1 MEENKMY
8 VKALKPFIFLMTI
21 LALVSL
27 ACLGSTE
34 TPTPEPPAET
44 EAPAQPEQPQETEA
58 PAQASAEEYFTEE
71 FDGDI
76 SNWTYFNVLGSDAT
90 NESGLSLETDG
101 GYLVFDI
108 STKQLYTYV
117 TYDPYEYK
125 DVAIELRAENRGTNN
140 NAVSM
145 LCRYSDEGWYEVN
158 IQNSGLYKI
167 FAATYS
173 DNGDIIYNF
182 LADGGSTKIKV
193 GKEVNDYKWVCKG
206 RALSLFING
215 FETRV
220 IEDNTYVLRDGQ
232 VGFSVSSFNDP
243 DVKVEL
249 DWVKISEP

>member
-1 MEENKMY
+1 MY
-8 VKALKPFIFLMTI
+8 VKALKPFIFLMTV

-34 TPTPEPPAET
+34 TPSPEPPAET

-58 PAQASAEEYFTEE
+58 PAQASAQEFFKEE
-71 FDGDI
+71 FDGDL
-76 SNWTYFNVLGSDAT
+76 SNWTYFNVLGSDST

-125 DVAIELRAENRGTNN
+125 NVAIALRAENRGTNN
-140 NAVSM
+140 NAVT
-145 LCRYSDEGWYEVN
+145 LVCRSSDEGWYE
-158 IQNSGLYKI
+158 IAIENSGLYKI
-167 FAATYS
+167 WAATYR
-173 DNGDIIYNF
+173 DNGDIIYNK

-193 GKEVNDYKWVCKG
+193 GKETNEYKMVCKE
-206 RALSLFING
+206 RSITLFING

-220 IEDNTYVLRDGQ
+220 YEDNTYVLRDGL
-232 VGFSVSSFNDP
+232 VGFSVQSFNDP
-243 DVKVEL
+243 TVKVEV
-249 DWVKISEP
+249 DWVEISQP